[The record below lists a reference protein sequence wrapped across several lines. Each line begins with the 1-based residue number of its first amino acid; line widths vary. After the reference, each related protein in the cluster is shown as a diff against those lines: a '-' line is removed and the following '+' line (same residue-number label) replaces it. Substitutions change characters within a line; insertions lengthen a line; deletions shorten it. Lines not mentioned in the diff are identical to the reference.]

1 MRSSTRVYV
10 AAAAVLALSLSIK
23 VLVSP
28 AWAGHAPPPPRTEVL
43 RRFLA
48 GSTGGRIEPIA
59 AKGSNTAA
67 DGWRFRSGACQVA
80 AFPSGPRGT
89 LDLGVK
95 SYARR
100 RDRIAYVYRGELR
113 PTPPTWTLATDVILY
128 HLTSMIRP
136 ANEPGYVVLIY
147 PKDCAPPLAL
157 PWERLPIS

>member
-1 MRSSTRVYV
+1 MRSSTRAYA
-10 AAAAVLALSLSIK
+10 AAAAVLALSLTVK

-28 AWAGHAPPPPRTEVL
+28 AWAGHATPPPRAEVL
-43 RRFLA
+43 RRVLA
-48 GSTGGRIEPIA
+48 ASTAGRVEPIV
-59 AKGSNTAA
+59 AKGNNTAA

-113 PTPPTWTLATDVILY
+113 DTPPTWTLATDVILY
-128 HLTSMIRP
+128 HLAATIRP

-147 PKDCAPPLAL
+147 PRDCAPPLAL